1 MSIFKESIE
10 DVINNIYQSIY
21 ILQNVDKINV
31 VELKNEIK
39 EGSDSRDINN
49 SVVKQLTSEENV
61 KKEFVEP
68 VGENANKVN
77 ELVKPVNNVLAKPNN
92 DLVKPKEQDE
102 NDEEEFIGME
112 SIHEE
117 KKAVDVKMNG
127 GNEFINFEL
136 L

>member
-39 EGSDSRDINN
+39 EGSDSKDINN

-61 KKEFVEP
+61 KKEFVKP

-77 ELVKPVNNVLAKPNN
+77 ELVKPVNN

>member
-39 EGSDSRDINN
+39 EGSDSKDINN

-77 ELVKPVNNVLAKPNN
+77 ELVKPVNNE
-92 DLVKPKEQDE
+92 LVKPKEQDE
-102 NDEEEFIGME
+102 NEEEFIGME